1 MGVCFLLEGAESLGT
16 STGAPR
22 FPVGLLV
29 DDTAAAGCLAKRGVC
44 LVLSGVCF
52 LVGAD
57 EAVAAAAGTFDGVTS
72 SFFSF
77 DSFGSFG
84 SFGFAVKK
92 PLSDDCMGSWSAP
105 RLTLLRVAR
114 NAIFGFLFDQGGFGV
129 NPSRHTS
136 STSHSTYGLL
146 SSAERGPAA
155 AMSANNRRI
164 SKQLAQNFR
173 MCGLQ
178 LRPDAMERIR
188 GILASDANWE
198 QKLKKLMQKLETA
211 KRAFLPTAYARLLHK
226 PSHIATTRHHAPPP
240 ANNAPPRKRHHS
252 SKRPHASAITQAPP
266 RKRHHASAP
275 TQAPPRKR
283 PLTRPHTRTLP
294 TRQDTCTHTL
304 PAPLPPPAQSTEALS
319 TPLRSKALSPL

>member
-16 STGAPR
+16 SIGAPR

-84 SFGFAVKK
+84 FAVKK

-114 NAIFGFLFDQGGFGV
+114 NALYLDSYSLKGGPGPF
-129 NPSRHTS
+129 SRHTS

-211 KRAFLPTAYARLLHK
+211 KRAFLPTTYARLLHK
-226 PSHIATTRHHAPPP
+226 PSHVATTRHHAPPP
-240 ANNAPPRKRHHS
+240 ANNAPPRKRQHAS
-252 SKRPHASAITQAPP
+252 APTQAPSRKRPHASAITQAPP
-266 RKRHHASAP
+266 RKRPHASAP
-275 TQAPPRKR
+275 
-283 PLTRPHTRTLP
+283 
-294 TRQDTCTHTL
+294 
-304 PAPLPPPAQSTEALS
+304 
-319 TPLRSKALSPL
+319 